1 MVRQAA
7 ALGLVLTAVVSLLGL
22 LLGDSGTMRA
32 AAMWGGLATGLE
44 VTAVA
49 LAAPMIKSGDYQGLM
64 VRWAL
69 GMLLRMLGV
78 VALPI
83 AVLADRTVFPPLPSA
98 LGFVGVLVPLLLFE
112 MRRFR

>member
-7 ALGLVLTAVVSLLGL
+7 ALGIFLTAVVSALGL
-22 LLGDSGTMRA
+22 ILGDSASMRA
-32 AAMWGGLATGLE
+32 AAMFGGLATGLE
-44 VTAVA
+44 VAAVA
-49 LAAPMIKSGDYQGLM
+49 LAAPMLESRDYQGLM

-83 AVLADRTVFPPLPSA
+83 AVLADRSTFPPLPSA
-98 LGFVGVLVPLLLFE
+98 LGFLGVLVPLLLFE
-112 MRRFR
+112 IRRFR